1 MTRSLKLVPMSI
13 PNSCGHDTGVSVS
26 RSSKSGFDFLEN
38 KDVSEL
44 GLDVDWEKA
53 TDEPMFIDS
62 GER

>member
-1 MTRSLKLVPMSI
+1 MSI